1 METLTYISARS
12 YLSVNSILELP
23 NERSMLSVY
32 AFGYF
37 TNHEGVDGLQSSKR
51 GYSGPNFHGLEAPE
65 AYVTAARSYGV
76 CSNKNLEGGVW
87 VVCSYF
93 VLELL
98 LDTHLCSYFTKPLYD
113 FQPQLETA
121 FTYVSCT

>member
-37 TNHEGVDGLQSSKR
+37 TNHEGVDGLQSNKR
-51 GYSGPNFHGLEAPE
+51 GYSGPNFHGLEALSPPLAAM
-65 AYVTAARSYGV
+65 AYAP
-76 CSNKNLEGGVW
+76 
-87 VVCSYF
+87 
-93 VLELL
+93 
-98 LDTHLCSYFTKPLYD
+98 TKTWREE
-113 FQPQLETA
+113 FE
-121 FTYVSCT
+121 